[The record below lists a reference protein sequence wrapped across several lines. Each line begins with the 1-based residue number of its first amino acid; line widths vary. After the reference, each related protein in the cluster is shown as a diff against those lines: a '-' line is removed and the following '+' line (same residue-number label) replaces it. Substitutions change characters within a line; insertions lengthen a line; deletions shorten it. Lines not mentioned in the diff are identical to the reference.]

1 MQAFHMASHSNI
13 WKQLQFW
20 FFHSGDKNIFANKLY
35 QCELNHSHIYSFWE
49 VLLYQVICCELEW
62 FYSSLWPVYL
72 TLQDCLCIQLQIE
85 SWISHQRI
93 GIKVTWTTSI
103 SELWASLRKNNWQ
116 INCSK
121 RNRVTYSGGDGHV
134 GCTKKEESE
143 YRLVKQ
149 QIAPANKGHSLRA
162 WGFRKECWSLICLF
176 SWVCIHGWYR
186 HNQPCHLWIGRNR
199 DSHRA
204 CTREILHTD
213 EQFIS
218 HSELK
223 AVAKFCSVC

>member
-1 MQAFHMASHSNI
+1 MWIKSFSYFFFFGKCYCIKLCVVNLNDSTAVCGLYI
-13 WKQLQFW
+13 WLYRIVYVFNFKQKV
-20 FFHSGDKNIFANKLY
+20 G
-35 QCELNHSHIYSFWE
+35 
-49 VLLYQVICCELEW
+49 
-62 FYSSLWPVYL
+62 
-72 TLQDCLCIQLQIE
+72 
-85 SWISHQRI
+85 ISHQRI
-93 GIKVTWTTSI
+93 GIKVIWTTSI

-121 RNRVTYSGGDGHV
+121 RNRVTYSEGDGHV

-149 QIAPANKGHSLRA
+149 QIAPADKGHSLRA